1 LSSRVLTALRALVVL
16 VVIAILVAG
25 VALVQAIVVGD
36 DGTPRTAT
44 ERAIQSAEEAVRANP
59 DDPVARVRLAA
70 AYLEQ
75 GSNAK
80 AIEQAELAL
89 RINPEMPD
97 AHFVLGVAHY
107 RNGDIDEAIASLT
120 TAGETEGQFAPFYQE
135 VFVALARAHEAND
148 DLDSAIEA
156 FTTAFG
162 YGPENA
168 TVYVQRGEVLE
179 RAEQWYEA
187 AVDYAYAL
195 IFIADY
201 PEALEGLARIE
212 QDHPD
217 DYARAME
224 TIEQIRAQLNPHG
237 EDAGTTE

>member
-1 LSSRVLTALRALVVL
+1 LSPRVLTALRALIVL
-16 VVIAILVAG
+16 VVIGILVAG

-36 DGTPRTAT
+36 DGTPRTAA

-75 GSNAK
+75 GSTAK
-80 AIEQAELAL
+80 AAEQAELAL
-89 RINPEMPD
+89 RLNPEMPD

-107 RNGDIDEAIASLT
+107 RNGDIDKAIASLT
-120 TAGETEGQFAPFYQE
+120 KAGETEGQFAPFYQE
-135 VFVALARAHEAND
+135 VYVALARAHEANGD
-148 DLDSAIEA
+148 IDAAIEA
-156 FTTAFG
+156 FTTAFS

-168 TVYVQRGEVLE
+168 TVYVQRGEMLE
-179 RAEQWYEA
+179 RAEEWYEA

-212 QDHPD
+212 KDHPEE
-217 DYARAME
+217 YARAME
-224 TIEQIRAQLNPHG
+224 AIELIRSQLNPHA
-237 EDAGTTE
+237 EDAGSTE